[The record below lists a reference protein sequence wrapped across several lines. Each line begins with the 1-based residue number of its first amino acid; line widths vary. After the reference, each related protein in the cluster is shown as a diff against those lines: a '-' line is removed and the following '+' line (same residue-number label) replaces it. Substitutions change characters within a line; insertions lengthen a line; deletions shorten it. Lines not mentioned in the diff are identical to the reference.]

1 MHILAEDNGNICSLR
16 RYHGAFM
23 RPSLNAKELA
33 LEAVKGNIKHN
44 GSRVFATR
52 GLLFFDKKKKQTGDI
67 SVGEN
72 RHQSWSRFLLR
83 VSDRLF
89 AFPPFHSLLVSTF
102 KKAAG
107 RGWWNRHTTNKPSE
121 AAV

>member
-52 GLLFFDKKKKQTGDI
+52 GLLFFDKKKKKSRQETSAWGKIDI
-67 SVGEN
+67 RVGADF
-72 RHQSWSRFLLR
+72 S
-83 VSDRLF
+83 
-89 AFPPFHSLLVSTF
+89 
-102 KKAAG
+102 
-107 RGWWNRHTTNKPSE
+107 
-121 AAV
+121 

>member
-33 LEAVKGNIKHN
+33 LEAVKGNTKHN

-52 GLLFFDKKKKQTGDI
+52 GLFFFDKKKKKADR
-67 SVGEN
+67 
-72 RHQSWSRFLLR
+72 RHQRGGKSTSELEQI
-83 VSDRLF
+83 
-89 AFPPFHSLLVSTF
+89 SLESF
-102 KKAAG
+102 
-107 RGWWNRHTTNKPSE
+107 
-121 AAV
+121 